1 MKRRKLFDIL
11 TGKRNIP
18 GETQI
23 YIGGT
28 NVVSVGYCTVPS
40 SLLTSLSQYD
50 FCTRKNANEVNIHSD
65 YYLTDK
71 GTNWVNEYS
80 IYGLEHFSPKRKTP
94 EQLMI
99 EREIEQMPDPDE

>member
-40 SLLTSLSQYD
+40 SLLTSLSQYY
-50 FCTRKNANEVNIHSD
+50 FCEKNDNKVNIHSD
-65 YYLTDK
+65 FCLTDK
-71 GTNWVNEYS
+71 GKKWVDEYN
-80 IYGLEHFSPKRKTP
+80 IYGLENFSPKRKTP